1 MEVYES
7 YERFEKE
14 YVEEK
19 IHPGDLKPSLSKHLN
34 AFLQPVRDHF
44 ENDENAKNLLKTIKA
59 YKVTK

>member
-1 MEVYES
+1 MYES